1 MMNITV
7 ERQSSC
13 AAKVSAEIPSE
24 QIKEERRK
32 IVQAFSNQA
41 RIRGFRP
48 GKIPRTVIEQRFGEQ
63 ITAELEQR
71 MLQNALREASE
82 QEDLRIIDAK
92 APEDCTHHPDGALT
106 FSSSLTIAPEFDL
119 PDYKGIV
126 LEIPDRAI
134 TDDDIETELQNARNR
149 YADYTDIEGRA
160 VQAGDFAIIDYS
172 SELEGKPTE
181 EAVGQ
186 SVGYLGGGE
195 DYWLKMEDDSI
206 LPGFSTALE
215 GAEINE
221 ERNFKCTV
229 PEDFP
234 VEELRGLELDFHVTL
249 KGVKEQKLPELNDEL
264 AAQILPGSDV
274 AGLKEAIRGNLEHQL
289 NQQIEEFKVGQLLD
303 KLTGMVQFELPPE
316 LVTAETQG
324 QADEMVERGLGSG
337 MSEGEIEERQDEI
350 FATASQRAQ
359 NNLKTDFL
367 LQRIAEKEEIQL
379 TQDELANR
387 VAAMANQ
394 AKKPIKSYAKELQ
407 ESGQL
412 RNVQHSMLLSKTIDF
427 LLEHAKVEGTLDYAE
442 EQADNADS
450 GAESGETPGEAAG
463 DSAAPSADTPEGPEE
478 SEEPANDDE

>member
-1 MMNITV
+1 MNITV

-13 AAKVSAEIPSE
+13 AAKVSVEIPSE
-24 QIKEERRK
+24 QITEERRK
-32 IVQAFSNQA
+32 IVQAFSSQA

-71 MLQNALREASE
+71 MLQNALREAAE

-92 APEDCTHHPDGALT
+92 EPEDRTHHPDGTLT

-119 PDYKGIV
+119 PEYTGIV

-134 TDDDIETELQNARNR
+134 TEEDVEGELLNARNR
-149 YADYTDIEGRA
+149 FADYTDIEGRP
-160 VQAGDFAIIDYS
+160 VQGGDFAIIDYS
-172 SELEGKPTE
+172 SQIEGKPTE

-206 LPGFSTALE
+206 LPGFSKSLE
-215 GAEINE
+215 GAAVNE
-221 ERNFKCTV
+221 ERNFRCTV

-249 KGVKEQKLPELNDEL
+249 KGVKEQNLPELNDDL

-274 AGLKEAIRGNLEHQL
+274 AGLREAVRGNLEHQL
-289 NQQIEEFKVGQLLD
+289 NQQIEEFKVSQLLE

-337 MSEGEIEERQDEI
+337 MSEDEIQERQDEI
-350 FATASQRAQ
+350 FATANQRAQ
-359 NNLKTDFL
+359 TNLKTDFI

-394 AKKPIKSYAKELQ
+394 AKKPIKSFAKEIQ
-407 ESGQL
+407 QSGQL
-412 RNVQHSMLLSKTIDF
+412 RNIQHSMLLSKTIDF
-427 LLEHAKVEGTLDYAE
+427 LLEHAKVEGNDPIVADPIDDADAAGEPEEAPAEAEGGAAEPSTDSTDTTEEAE
-442 EQADNADS
+442 ES
-450 GAESGETPGEAAG
+450 S
-463 DSAAPSADTPEGPEE
+463 
-478 SEEPANDDE
+478 NDDE

>member
-1 MMNITV
+1 MNITV

-13 AAKVSAEIPSE
+13 AAKVSVEIPSA
-24 QIKEERRK
+24 QVKEERRK
-32 IVQAFSNQA
+32 IVQAFSSQA

-82 QEDLRIIDAK
+82 QEDLRIIDAVP
-92 APEDCTHHPDGALT
+92 PEDCTHHPDGALT

-119 PDYKGIV
+119 PEYKGIV

-134 TDDDIETELQNARNR
+134 SEDDIETELQNARNR
-149 YADYTDIEGRA
+149 FADYADIDGRP

-172 SELEGKPTE
+172 SQLEGKPTE

-186 SVGYLGGGE
+186 SVGYLGGGQ
-195 DYWLKMEDDSI
+195 DYWLKMEDESI
-206 LPGFSTALE
+206 LPGFSKALE
-215 GAEINE
+215 GAEVNE

-229 PEDFP
+229 PEEFP
-234 VEELRGLELDFHVTL
+234 VEELRSLDLDFHVTL
-249 KGVKEQKLPELNDEL
+249 KGVKEQKLPELDDEL

-274 AGLKEAIRGNLEHQL
+274 AGLREAIRGNLEHQL

-303 KLTGMVQFELPPE
+303 KLTGMVQFELPQE

-337 MSEGEIEERQDEI
+337 MSEDEIQKRQDEI
-350 FATASQRAQ
+350 FTAANQRAQ
-359 NNLKTDFL
+359 TNLKTDFL

-394 AKKPIKSYAKELQ
+394 AKKPIKSFAKELQ
-407 ESGQL
+407 QSGQL
-412 RNVQHSMLLSKTIDF
+412 RSVQHSMLLSKTIDF
-427 LLEHAKVEGTLDYAE
+427 LLESAKVVDTGDVGGEEGENTDPTASTDDSPAE
-442 EQADNADS
+442 PS
-450 GAESGETPGEAAG
+450 VETPE
-463 DSAAPSADTPEGPEE
+463 PPQEVEE
-478 SEEPANDDE
+478 TAENDE